1 MLPDKAQDLDHAGSA
16 IGPKTH
22 QVPEPSLRGRQY
34 AIVVEDS
41 NAMDIQWVSIG
52 TGSEGWDLR
61 RWDKNLVEVVTSALS
76 GSGGR
81 TGGVLTGG
89 RALASSGG
97 AVVEVEPVRQMHQ

>member
-1 MLPDKAQDLDHAGSA
+1 MQHKRLPRDA
-16 IGPKTH
+16 
-22 QVPEPSLRGRQY
+22 
-34 AIVVEDS
+34 